1 MPKLKVCMISGSF
14 EYDSEESLSIFKDH
28 LKKHQ
33 LDIETTMIIYESEG
47 DQQSLQVLKSTDVM
61 VIFTRRLNTEGEEL
75 ERFKS
80 YCNLGNP
87 IVGIRTASHAYQN
100 YLEFDRDVLGGSYAG
115 HFGHGPIAHVQIKKG
130 NADHPILEGIPDFDS
145 YGSLYKNQN
154 NVKDTTI
161 LMTASTSEGNR
172 EPVAWTRIHNGGRIF
187 YTSLGHQQD
196 FSIDH
201 FLALLT
207 NAILWAGGRK

>member
-1 MPKLKVCMISGSF
+1 MLKVCMISGSF
-14 EYDSEESLSIFKDH
+14 EYGSEESLSNFKDH

-33 LDIETTMIIYESEG
+33 LDIEVTMIIYESE
-47 DQQSLQVLKSTDVM
+47 DDEQSLQILESTDVM
-61 VIFTRRLNTEGEEL
+61 VLFTRRLNTKGVEL

-80 YCNLGNP
+80 YCSLGKP
-87 IVGIRTASHAYQN
+87 IVGVRTASHAYQH

-115 HFGHGPIAHVQIKKG
+115 HFGHGPIAHVQIKKE
-130 NADHPILEGIPDFDS
+130 NADHPVLEGIPDFDS
-145 YGSLYKNQN
+145 YGSLYKNPSN
-154 NVKDTTI
+154 ATDITT
-161 LMTASTSEGNR
+161 LMTASTSEGDR

-196 FSIDH
+196 FSVDH
-201 FLALLT
+201 FLTLLT